1 MHPLSTILAGLNLA
15 AWGAVK
21 AALTLAAAVVAA
33 VR

>member
-1 MHPLSTILAGLNLA
+1 MRPLSAILAGLNLA

-21 AALTLAAAVVAA
+21 VGLGLLTAIVAA